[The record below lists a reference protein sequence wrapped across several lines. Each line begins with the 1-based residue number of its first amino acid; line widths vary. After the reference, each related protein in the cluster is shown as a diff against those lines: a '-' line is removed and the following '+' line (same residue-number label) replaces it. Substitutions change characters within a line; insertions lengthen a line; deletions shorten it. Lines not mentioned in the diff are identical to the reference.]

1 VHPRQIVDAVN
12 GAQLERGPAELPG
25 ASRLRRLIQHD
36 EPLAWCQP
44 ALLEVVRRG
53 QAGLA
58 SSDDDDVGLE
68 RDT

>member
-1 VHPRQIVDAVN
+1 MDPVN
-12 GAQLERGPAELPG
+12 GAQFERGLAELPS
-25 ASRLRRLIQHD
+25 ASWLGRLIQHD

-44 ALLEVVRRG
+44 ALLEVIRRG

-58 SSDDDDVGLE
+58 GPDDDDVGLE